1 MKPAFLGTIKKNLFG
16 IITAVLSAGVLLG
29 FLFSADGIAS
39 LARISQ
45 NMRYEWL
52 LVALAM
58 AVAAWFLEG
67 IVLNIFCQ
75 GDLSAMEI
83 SILLLYRDG
92 GNIIQRSHSLFHRRA
107 ANADLFYAP
116 VGYGYGSSQFHYRN
130 ENSGVSDNSGAVFVG
145 YGCVDASFLSD
156 QCEQFLFFN
165 SSRAAVQQYIHYSDY
180 FILCQQ
186 ASNR

>member
-45 NMRYEWL
+45 NRSEYIL
-52 LVALAM
+52 
-58 AVAAWFLEG
+58 
-67 IVLNIFCQ
+67 Q